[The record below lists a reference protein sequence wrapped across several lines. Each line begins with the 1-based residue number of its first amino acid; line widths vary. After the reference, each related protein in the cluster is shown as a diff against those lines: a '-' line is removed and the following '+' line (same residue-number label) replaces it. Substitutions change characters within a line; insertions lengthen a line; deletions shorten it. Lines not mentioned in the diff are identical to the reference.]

1 MSVVRGWCPTAW
13 RPMAAG
19 DGLIL
24 RVRPRLARLTPAQ
37 ARTIAVVARTHG
49 NGLIDLTNRAA
60 LQLRGLREADWPV
73 ALGALVAAGL
83 VDPDPVRESRA
94 LLVAPDWRESD
105 DTHRIACVLLD
116 RLDALPPLPGKIGI
130 AIDAGREP
138 VLTDSPA
145 DFRIERDATGG
156 LILRADGRAGGY
168 ALTPGEETTALI
180 ALAEWFVASGG
191 VAAGRMARHVVPLPA
206 NLAGGATTPSVP
218 AKAGAQDQAGHRLV
232 VSGGLDSRLR
242 GRTGDGVGLREG
254 RASAGDHK
262 THPLRPTQG
271 TAIGLPFGRADAA
284 MLADLADRAGVTGI
298 RVTPWRNLL
307 VEGLD
312 PTAAGL
318 PACAAADL
326 AVDACVGAPACP
338 QATVAT
344 RALAL
349 RLAPHV
355 AGRLHVSGCAKG
367 CARAAPADFVATG
380 RDGRFDLAF
389 HARAG
394 DPAAVAG
401 LSPDDLIAL
410 LESPSRVA

>member
-1 MSVVRGWCPTAW
+1 MSIVRGWCPTAW

-24 RVRPRLARLTPAQ
+24 RVRPRLARLTAAQ
-37 ARTIAVVARTHG
+37 AETIAAVARAHG

-60 LQLRGLREADWPV
+60 LQLRGMREADWPV
-73 ALGALVAAGL
+73 ALAALVAAGL
-83 VDPDPVRESRA
+83 VDPDPVREARA
-94 LLVAPDWRESD
+94 LMVAPDWREGD
-105 DTHRIACVLLD
+105 DTHRIACALLD
-116 RLDALPPLPGKIGI
+116 RLDALPPLPGKIGV
-130 AIDAGREP
+130 AIDAGREA

-145 DFRIERDATGG
+145 DFRIERGATGG

-168 ALTPGEETTALI
+168 ALIPGEEAAALI
-180 ALAEWFVASGG
+180 ALAAWFVASGG
-191 VAAGRMARHVVPLPA
+191 GEAGRMARHAAPLPDR
-206 NLAGGATTPSVP
+206 LAGAASPWSY
-218 AKAGAQDQAGHRLV
+218 
-232 VSGGLDSRLR
+232 DSE
-242 GRTGDGVGLREG
+242 T
-254 RASAGDHK
+254 SAGEYDQ
-262 THPLRPTQG
+262 THPPRPSCG
-271 TAIGLPFGRADAA
+271 IAIGFPFGRIDAA
-284 MLADLADRAGVTGI
+284 MLADLAGRPGVAGL
-298 RVTPWRNLL
+298 RVTPWRTVM

-312 PTAAGL
+312 PAGPGL
-318 PACAAADL
+318 PAFTAADL

-349 RLAPHV
+349 RLAPQV

-367 CARAAPADFVATG
+367 CARATPADVVATG

-394 DPAAVAG
+394 DPAAIAG

-410 LESPSRVA
+410 FESPSRVA